1 MAEEDTKA
9 REDKSRKDAEER
21 ERADAE
27 KLDMLLKGIDSLRS
41 DIASCNSRMDAWD
54 EGKKEPEEK
63 KADEGEPEAED
74 VKAERMAAD
83 KAKKDAEEE
92 EKEEAKKADAARAD
106 SVDEVR
112 QLLARQSEE
121 IKRLSALVRQPVPES
136 FLAELT
142 AAQARA
148 DDVQIQLGS
157 RAPQPMFGESPLA
170 YRRRLAG
177 DLAKYSDRWKGIK
190 LDSLDAATF
199 EQVESQVYADAAVR
213 ARTPNDIAPGRMRE
227 VRKTLASGHVVTE
240 FYGADSFV
248 KGFSRPARRVRGIRT
263 GN

>member
-54 EGKKEPEEK
+54 AEKKEPEEK
-63 KADEGEPEAED
+63 KADEGETESED

-112 QLLARQSEE
+112 QLLAKQSEE

-136 FLAELT
+136 FRAELT

-148 DDVQIQLGS
+148 DDVHIQLGE
-157 RAPQPMFGESPLA
+157 RAPQYLVGESPLA
-170 YRRRLAG
+170 FRRRLAG
-177 DLAKYSDRWKGIK
+177 GLAKYSNRWKGVRYDT
-190 LDSLDAATF
+190 LDEATF
-199 EQVESQVYADAAVR
+199 TEVESQVYADAAVR
-213 ARTPNDIAPGRMRE
+213 AKTPNDIAPGRMRE